1 MGTGAPTVARARIC
15 AHECKQG
22 TPKRRHNGTLEHRGI
37 GTRMI
42 PRGGLRTFFFDV
54 FGATKRGF
62 CTCRGVTP
70 VHPFRHFPAHYHKKK
85 KIVLVRWKM
94 ANSWCAAYLCANI
107 RTGSPVSAFSHALPQ
122 KQKSFGFDSW

>member
-1 MGTGAPTVARARIC
+1 MGLRMYTRTGPVQKHTGAPTVARARIC

-62 CTCRGVTP
+62 RTCRGVTP

-85 KIVLVRWKM
+85 YYFCVSARENGKFLVRG
-94 ANSWCAAYLCANI
+94 LFV
-107 RTGSPVSAFSHALPQ
+107 R
-122 KQKSFGFDSW
+122 